1 MAKMKKDD
9 AAWWRG
15 MRMKV
20 TDVYG
25 TTYTYES
32 VDALIEDPD
41 WVSRDGETKGKKVPA
56 YIVTSNLADAKWD
69 EEFGFWY
76 MPGATK
82 GELPTILVTEGED
95 AQGVAEVVTEIV
107 DPPIPTCIC
116 VEPGHAHGDEVCGTI
131 TWMAGPRCNTCRVA
145 DAAMG
150 AA

>member
-1 MAKMKKDD
+1 MAEMKVGDP
-9 AAWWRG
+9 AWWRG

-25 TTYTYES
+25 TTYSYES
-32 VDALIEDPD
+32 VDALIDEPD

-82 GELPTILVTEGED
+82 GELPKAVIGED
-95 AQGVAEVVTEIV
+95 GALEIV
-107 DPPIPTCIC
+107 DPAVPTCIC
-116 VEPGHAHGDEVCGTI
+116 EKGKEHEHDVPHGMI
-131 TWMAGPRCNTCRVA
+131 TWMAGPLCNNCRVA
-145 DAAMG
+145 DKAVV
-150 AA
+150 